1 MAANNENLKKVSL
14 GDRDKGCSACKSLHF
29 ADEYKSKSNTYDS
42 CCSHGKFV
50 EDKFNNFPLT
60 LKGLLC
66 MNTSFHENI
75 RNANSAF
82 AFGSMKTEIVNFP
95 SGPQCFKVHGQ
106 VYHLANTFFF
116 Q

>member
-1 MAANNENLKKVSL
+1 M
-14 GDRDKGCSACKSLHF
+14 
-29 ADEYKSKSNTYDS
+29 YDS

-95 SGPQCFKVHGQ
+95 SGPQCFKVHGPPRPASNPECSVHTLPRGELLIQ
-106 VYHLANTFFF
+106 DHFCTIEKVL
-116 Q
+116 